1 MDNMKQKK
9 EEINQE
15 TPIIFESPKLV
26 EVSASANL
34 SSLECLAARGGSC
47 SWK

>member
-1 MDNMKQKK
+1 MEEKRQKQENVVK
-9 EEINQE
+9 E
-15 TPIIFESPKLV
+15 TPMIFETPKLV

-34 SSLECLAARGGSC
+34 TSLECLAQRGGSC